1 VTIADAEFGVVF
13 ESLAPMADSNLEP
26 ERQCTTDSRVA
37 HLRQEFLNLLVV
49 TVAITHNMLV

>member
-1 VTIADAEFGVVF
+1 
-13 ESLAPMADSNLEP
+13 MADSNLEP